1 MLAAEARGPGWS
13 ILHSPS
19 LALLTCPSRPG
30 ASASPIPVSTLVLAP
45 SKHPGQGQ
53 VAVTDCWWQGTFL
66 P

>member
-30 ASASPIPVSTLVLAP
+30 ASASPIPVSTLVLDPP
-45 SKHPGQGQ
+45 STLAKGR
-53 VAVTDCWWQGTFL
+53 WQ
-66 P
+66 